1 MSIRLRLTLW
11 YSGILT
17 VTLLLFGI
25 GLYYFLSYSLG
36 VDLRTNLKS
45 QAASVVKRIQ
55 PAYSMSLDGVNF
67 ELLLNG
73 QDMRSNSTYLLQVYN
88 IKSQYKSKSQF
99 LAAYNIELPMTDDI
113 IARARSGV
121 DGYDRSQVGG
131 LQLLIYSYPLV
142 YGGQLLGVLQVAA
155 ATDSLNNFLD
165 TLQYTFAL
173 AVLITILVAATIGW
187 FLARKV
193 LRPIEQVIVA
203 TDQIENGVDLS
214 RRIDYE
220 GPRDEIGRL
229 TGTINNM
236 LARIQGAYTE
246 LEQAYAAQR
255 RFVSDASHEL
265 RTPLTTIRGNVDL
278 LEKMWRKQAIETAE
292 AAKGLEAGEA
302 GGTGLQQLE
311 GPQTLDVSLDAMKDI
326 AEEAERMSRMVND
339 LLSLARA
346 DAGVQ
351 IVKEEVE
358 LTPLVEEV
366 VRRAQF
372 LPKKAEWRTGDLSAL
387 DEVRVLGSKDYLQ
400 QMLFIFIENAF
411 KYTPSG
417 FVELSA
423 VRADDQI
430 GLRIEDT
437 GIGMEKDEI
446 PRIFDRFYRADESR
460 GKTAGTGLGL
470 SIAKWIIDEHGG
482 SVEVKTRV
490 GEGTVFIVWL
500 PIPFPMEEQ

>member
-25 GLYYFLSYSLG
+25 GLYYFLSLSLG

-45 QAASVVKRIQ
+45 QAATVVKRIQ

-67 ELLLNG
+67 ELLLNS
-73 QDMRSNSTYLLQVYN
+73 QDVRANSTYLLQVYN
-88 IKSQYKSKSQF
+88 IKSHYKSKSQF
-99 LAAYNIELPMTDDI
+99 LAAYNIELPMTDEM

-121 DGYDRSQVGG
+121 DGYDHGQVGG

-142 YGGQLLGVLQVAA
+142 YGGQLLGILQVAA
-155 ATDSLNNFLD
+155 ATDSLNNFLG

-173 AVLITILVAATIGW
+173 AVLITILLAATIGW
-187 FLARKV
+187 FLARKA
-193 LRPIEQVIVA
+193 LLPIEQVIVA
-203 TDQIENGVDLS
+203 ADRIENGVDLS
-214 RRIDYE
+214 RRIDYD

-278 LEKMWRKQAIETAE
+278 LDKMWRKQAAETAE
-292 AAKGLEAGEA
+292 ALEAGKVEAGEA
-302 GGTGLQQLE
+302 KLMLQAE
-311 GPQTLDVSLDAMKDI
+311 PHTLDVSLEAMKDI

-351 IVKEEVE
+351 IVKENIEMV
-358 LTPLVEEV
+358 PLVEEV

-372 LPKKAEWRTGDLSAL
+372 LPKNAEWRTGDLSAL
-387 DEVRVLGSKDYLQ
+387 NGMRVYGSKDYLQ

-423 VRADDQI
+423 VRADDQV

-437 GIGMEKDEI
+437 GIGMEKEEV

-500 PIPFPMEEQ
+500 PVPFPLPEQ

>member
-1 MSIRLRLTLW
+1 
-11 YSGILT
+11 
-17 VTLLLFGI
+17 
-25 GLYYFLSYSLG
+25 
-36 VDLRTNLKS
+36 
-45 QAASVVKRIQ
+45 
-55 PAYSMSLDGVNF
+55 
-67 ELLLNG
+67 
-73 QDMRSNSTYLLQVYN
+73 
-88 IKSQYKSKSQF
+88 
-99 LAAYNIELPMTDDI
+99 
-113 IARARSGV
+113 
-121 DGYDRSQVGG
+121 
-131 LQLLIYSYPLV
+131 
-142 YGGQLLGVLQVAA
+142 
-155 ATDSLNNFLD
+155 
-165 TLQYTFAL
+165 
-173 AVLITILVAATIGW
+173 
-187 FLARKV
+187 
-193 LRPIEQVIVA
+193 
-203 TDQIENGVDLS
+203 
-214 RRIDYE
+214 
-220 GPRDEIGRL
+220 
-229 TGTINNM
+229 M

-278 LEKMWRKQAIETAE
+278 LDKMWRKQAAE
-292 AAKGLEAGEA
+292 AAKAEGTGEA
-302 GGTGLQQLE
+302 GKVGKAGWQQIE
-311 GPQTLDVSLDAMKDI
+311 EPRSDEPQTLDVSLEAMKDI

-351 IVKEEVE
+351 IVEESVE
-358 LTPLVEEV
+358 LAPLVEEV

-372 LPKKAEWRTGDLSAL
+372 LPKKAEWRTGDLTAL
-387 DEVRVLGSKDYLQ
+387 NGVQLFGSKDYLQ

-437 GIGMEKDEI
+437 GIGMDKDEI

-482 SVEVKTRV
+482 SVEVKTRI

-500 PIPFPMEEQ
+500 PIPFPMLEQ

>member
-25 GLYYFLSYSLG
+25 GLYYFLSLSLG
-36 VDLRTNLKS
+36 VDLKTNLKN
-45 QAASVVKRIQ
+45 QAATVVKRIQ

-67 ELLLNG
+67 ELLLNS
-73 QDMRSNSTYLLQVYN
+73 QDVRSNSTYLLQVYN

-99 LAAYNIELPMTDDI
+99 LAAYNIELPMTDNMID
-113 IARARSGV
+113 RAHNGV
-121 DGYDRSQVGG
+121 DGYDQTEVGG
-131 LQLLIYSYPLV
+131 LHLLIYSYPLI

-155 ATDSLNNFLD
+155 ATNSLSNFLD

-173 AVLITILVAATIGW
+173 AVLLTILVAATIGW

-203 TDQIENGVDLS
+203 ADRIENGVDLS

-236 LARIQGAYTE
+236 LARIQGTYTE

-278 LEKMWRKQAIETAE
+278 LEKMWRKQAAETAKAE
-292 AAKGLEAGEA
+292 GASEAGSRQSEELR
-302 GGTGLQQLE
+302 TDE
-311 GPQTLDVSLDAMKDI
+311 PKTLDVSLEAMKDI

-351 IVKEEVE
+351 IVKSNVE
-358 LTPLVEEV
+358 LAPLVEEV

-387 DEVRVLGSKDYLQ
+387 DGVQLFGSKDYLQ

-437 GIGMEKDEI
+437 GIGMDKNEI

-500 PIPFPMEEQ
+500 PIPFPMLEQ